1 MQSPRTPLLLAILCC
16 LLAGSGVAQKPKPD
30 PDGGYIPTVAPDDKT
45 KKKKPDETQAPPP
58 SAELPAAVTAETARL
73 AYQVSPLESK
83 GLLSQQ
89 TRDALKA
96 LLRSNRGPIVKLRAF
111 VAGSGDLRRV
121 GEIAGEMFLEKHLTL
136 PALSVAQVGALP
148 LLGAQVVIEATET
161 DRRVVNPAGVAFLAA
176 QSAASVA
183 DSLARLKSV
192 LGTAGMQPSDA
203 LLITCFV
210 SSLDDQ
216 RGTQPAM
223 AAAFP
228 GAALDYVQMQRSP
241 VTPGASC
248 EAVARLTK
256 TASSSDSQMAAVS
269 SPQVVITGTQLAFG
283 NQDSDFKLAFGRL
296 EKTLAASNARLDH
309 AVMAHLYITASGLS
323 RRVLAIQSAE
333 TSSSHPPATT
343 LVPFESLPSLDA
355 VFGID
360 AIAVPD
366 SATAQP

>member
-1 MQSPRTPLLLAILCC
+1 MQFPRTSLLFAILFCV
-16 LLAGSGVAQKPKPD
+16 LAGSGVAQKKPD
-30 PDGGYIPTVAPDDKT
+30 PDEGYIPAVAPED
-45 KKKKPDETQAPPP
+45 KKKKKGDEITQAPPP

-121 GEIAGEMFLEKHLTL
+121 GEIAGEMFLEKHLAL

-148 LLGAQVVIEATET
+148 MLGAQVVIEATET
-161 DRRVVNPAGVAFLAA
+161 DRKIVNPAGVAFLAA
-176 QSAASVA
+176 QPASSVA
-183 DSLARLKSV
+183 DSLAKLKSV
-192 LGTAGMQPSDA
+192 LATGGMQPSDA
-203 LLITCFV
+203 LLVTCFV

-216 RGTQPAM
+216 RDIQPAM
-223 AAAFP
+223 AADFP

-241 VTPGASC
+241 VTPAASC
-248 EAVARLTK
+248 EATARLTK
-256 TASSSDSQMAAVS
+256 TASSSDLQIAAVS

-296 EKTLAASNARLDH
+296 EKTLAASNALLDH

-333 TSSSHPPATT
+333 TGSSHPPATT
-343 LVPFESLPSLDA
+343 LVPVESLPSLDA

-360 AIAVPD
+360 VIAVP
-366 SATAQP
+366 AVTAAQQ